1 MVYPMTRVEQELA
14 VRRSIGTGPAAIA
27 AAAPLAC
34 HGGGEALSRRTDGND
49 RVCVSRVGH
58 YSGHMDTMVDGVS
71 ARLASTLKAERE
83 ARGWSQADLAA
94 RSGVSKAMISKVE
107 RAEASPT
114 AAILIRL
121 SAAFELTLATL
132 LMRTEAQAG
141 RHVAVAAQPVWRDP
155 ETGYVRRQL
164 SASPSSPLELVRIEL
179 PAGACVPT
187 PAASYTFIRQVVWLL
202 EGHLAIDDGAERHAL
217 APGDTYAFGEPADA
231 AFVNDSGAPC
241 VYLVAVSRR

>member
-1 MVYPMTRVEQELA
+1 MVD
-14 VRRSIGTGPAAIA
+14 S
-27 AAAPLAC
+27 
-34 HGGGEALSRRTDGND
+34 
-49 RVCVSRVGH
+49 SRV
-58 YSGHMDTMVDGVS
+58 DTIVDGAS
-71 ARLASTLKAERE
+71 ARLASTIKAERE

-114 AAILIRL
+114 AAILLRL
-121 SAAFELTLATL
+121 AAAFELTLATL

-141 RHVAVAAQPVWRDP
+141 RYTPAAEQPVWRDP

-164 SASPSSPLELVRIEL
+164 FASPSSPVELVRVDL
-179 PAGACVPT
+179 PARARVPV

-202 EGHLAIDDGAERHAL
+202 EGRLVIEDGAERHAL
-217 APGDTYAFGEPADA
+217 AAGDTYAFGEPADA
-231 AFVNDSGAPC
+231 AFVNEGRAPC